1 MDLRSCD
8 VSSMPF
14 QLLPGPRGQ
23 EQGVLNSPIHSLG
36 HLFTHSFT
44 HSLIHILS
52 SRLVLRFQT
61 EENTV
66 CPPGAYSGESGS
78 FMFMEGVSTAA
89 AFKGLQKRSPQRSL
103 LNWKL
108 TRDARQDREG
118 HLRLEPQVQRGQ
130 EYLRCELRDQR
141 FQGRGGEGNS
151 QRPGWIKARTQ
162 RVS

>member
-1 MDLRSCD
+1 MSPQCPSNFYLAPGAKNKVYSIH
-8 VSSMPF
+8 PF
-14 QLLPGPRGQ
+14 IHWVICSL
-23 EQGVLNSPIHSLG
+23 IHS
-36 HLFTHSFT
+36 HT

-78 FMFMEGVSTAA
+78 FMFMEGVSTPA

-151 QRPGWIKARTQ
+151 QRPGWIKARMQ